1 MVATSIEL
9 TFRET
14 TLKTA
19 LVTVPVKGGAAKIT
33 MQQMLRELLMI
44 FLSILQEIHSIPNY
58 CLSQAFWTKTPQQPY
73 HRVHYQQRGE
83 TRGRNPFNTS

>member
-33 MQQMLRELLMI
+33 MQQMLITE
-44 FLSILQEIHSIPNY
+44 SIISSAAKLVVETHSTHLDSPLTMMNSLDQNHEEKIP
-58 CLSQAFWTKTPQQPY
+58 Q
-73 HRVHYQQRGE
+73 HVI
-83 TRGRNPFNTS
+83 GR